1 MHFTDRQRGNSAL
14 RSLSAYS
21 QPLPIRQNSVIPHK
35 DRRHPCL
42 PLVRTCPRK
51 TVRGQMAFWRGT
63 GPAKLVHR
71 STKAQRQVGE
81 ATSDEHEKCGLK
93 PEFSGS
99 IRQIFSRY
107 CRCIPEQGLCSGI
120 ELGAFVISEELP
132 KPDGM
137 RARLK
142 QGGEGGWTQAPK
154 N

>member
-1 MHFTDRQRGNSAL
+1 
-14 RSLSAYS
+14 
-21 QPLPIRQNSVIPHK
+21 
-35 DRRHPCL
+35 
-42 PLVRTCPRK
+42 
-51 TVRGQMAFWRGT
+51 MAFWRGT

-71 STKAQRQVGE
+71 SAKAQRQVGD
-81 ATSDEHEKCGLK
+81 ATSDEHEKCDLK

-107 CRCIPEQGLCSGI
+107 CRRIPEQGLCSGI

-132 KPDGM
+132 KPDGL

-154 N
+154 NLLKAWVGVCRGWRFLAEWTRDTEVSGAKVYS